1 MNTIT
6 SGLTRPVLL
15 FCCALACSL
24 AGPAF
29 AQNFACG
36 NAGYDDGATSDVWYF
51 GGFGAGNPDL
61 MYAVFFDL
69 ADFGY
74 EAGEVEIAGFCAG
87 NEFDIGFGAAWPN
100 EVFIYADDNGVPDE
114 SVMLG
119 HGTIHTGTGLGQS
132 VVMLDEPVILH
143 GDFWLVNRGHAPFA
157 NSDFNMES
165 DAAPDSGHSYRSE
178 TGINGLQ
185 PTNEG
190 DYILRAYLQPV
201 SRSYLTGGLAH
212 APGANNSQWRSKF
225 GILNTSDRTVE
236 AMVTFAR
243 AGANPVTMNVTL
255 GPGELRTWDDVVVDL
270 FGITE
275 DVAGSI
281 SVDADYPV
289 VVTARTFNQGDS
301 GTFGQFLPGVS
312 MYQAMAYGEMGALS
326 QLTNN
331 GSFRTNV
338 GFINLGI
345 DDAKAAGD
353 VQIRITV
360 YDGSGS
366 MIGTKNLT
374 AGEGQWKQ
382 QNDIFGAV
390 GAGTVDNGYAMVEVM
405 TDGGR
410 VWAYASVVDNETG
423 DPTTIPV
430 EIQ

>member
-1 MNTIT
+1 MEMTRGLARVSLIT
-6 SGLTRPVLL
+6 
-15 FCCALACSL
+15 CCVVACAIAS
-24 AGPAF
+24 PAF
-29 AQNFACG
+29 AQNYSCG
-36 NAGYDDGATSDVWYF
+36 NAGYDDGTTFDVWYF
-51 GGFGAGNPDL
+51 GGYGAGDPDL

-74 EAGEVEIAGFCAG
+74 HAGEVEITGFCAG
-87 NEFDIGFGAAWPN
+87 NEVDIGFGAAWPN
-100 EVFIYADDNGVPDE
+100 EVFIYPDNNGVPNDAIT
-114 SVMLG
+114 LA
-119 HGTIHTGTGLGQS
+119 HGTIHTGTGLGNS
-132 VVMLDEPVILH
+132 IVMFDEPVILH
-143 GDFWLVNRGHAPFA
+143 GDFWLVSRGYAPFT
-157 NSDFNMES
+157 NSDFNKES
-165 DAAPDSGHSYRSE
+165 AAAPDSGHSYRSE
-178 TGINGLQ
+178 SGINGLQ
-185 PTNEG
+185 LTDEG

-212 APGANNSQWRSKF
+212 APGANDSQWRSKF

-243 AGANPVTMNVTL
+243 AGADPVTMNVTL

-275 DVAGSI
+275 NVAGSI

-301 GTFGQFLPGVS
+301 GTFGQFLPGVQMNQTMGS
-312 MYQAMAYGEMGALS
+312 GEMGALS
-326 QLTNN
+326 QLSNN
-331 GSFRTNV
+331 DASRTNV

-345 DDAKAAGD
+345 DDAKADGD

-366 MIGTKNLT
+366 MLGTKNLT
-374 AGEGQWKQ
+374 AGDGQWKQ

-390 GAGTVDNGYAMVEVM
+390 GAGTVDNGYAMVEVL

-410 VWAYASVVDNETG
+410 VWAYASVVDNATG

>member
-1 MNTIT
+1 MAT
-6 SGLTRPVLL
+6 TRKLARWTL
-15 FCCALACSL
+15 ILCCLGACGI
-24 AGPAF
+24 AGPAL
-29 AQNFACG
+29 AQTLNCG
-36 NAGYDDGATSDVWYF
+36 NAFYDDGYPADAGWF
-51 GGFGAGNPDL
+51 DGGMAGDPDY
-61 MYAVFFDL
+61 MFAVFFEL

-74 EAGEVEIAGFCAG
+74 QPGEVEITGFCAG
-87 NEFDIGFGAAWPN
+87 NVTDFDDIWAN
-100 EVFIYADDNGVPDE
+100 QVFIYSDNNGVPDE
-114 SVMLG
+114 NQVLG
-119 HGTIHTGTGLGQS
+119 MGTILTGNGLGDWI
-132 VVMLDEPVILH
+132 VMLDEPVILH
-143 GDFWLVNRGHAPFA
+143 DDFWLVNRGYPPFLGT
-157 NSDFNMES
+157 DFNMDG
-165 DAAPDSGHSYRSE
+165 DASPDSGHSYFSV
-178 TGINGLQ
+178 NGVNNLMLVPQ
-185 PTNEG
+185 DGGG
-190 DYILRAYLQPV
+190 DWCLRAYLQPV
-201 SRSYLTGGLAH
+201 NRSYLTGGLAH

-353 VQIRITV
+353 VQVRITV

-390 GAGTVDNGYAMVEVM
+390 GAGTVDNGYAMVEVL
-405 TDGGR
+405 TDGGQ
-410 VWAYASVVDNETG
+410 VWAYASVVDNATG